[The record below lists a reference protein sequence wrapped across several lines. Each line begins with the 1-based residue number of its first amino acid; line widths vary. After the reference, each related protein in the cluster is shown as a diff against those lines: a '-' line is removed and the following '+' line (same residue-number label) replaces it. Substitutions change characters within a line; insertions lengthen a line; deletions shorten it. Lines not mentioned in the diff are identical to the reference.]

1 MKFSVASIALLSAAS
16 VAAQQQEKLCLPD
29 CSSGKCI
36 FELAVELTAGQTGY
50 FTVKGCDG
58 TNPTLG
64 VEMGVSHTFIQ
75 QDYTNWYHALGLA
88 YAADGALLDNP
99 ELEPCIA
106 PPGSGSE
113 CEETCSCPAPMYFK
127 NGISLGEFSNDE
139 SIAPLT
145 EDADNFGLDDYEP
158 LFFYPFGQ
166 WLEEGLFS
174 VNLKFTEDY
183 KEDIFYFCHIH
194 QGMTGRIKLLED
206 GVPVSATDVPEIPY
220 EYDMPTGFDA
230 LCGNFGVAGN
240 RLPDDQCPSTF
251 VCLADGAD
259 PSLGLF
265 ADCINAQD
273 CSMFKGMT
281 SGVSATGGET
291 ALFLHQMI
299 PHHENAVNMAKTL
312 MSLGDLDC
320 EEYDEED
327 PDCIMYEIA
336 LSIIDVQNFQI
347 QTMRGLLDAF
357 GYPATDDCVVN
368 AEA

>member
-1 MKFSVASIALLSAAS
+1 
-16 VAAQQQEKLCLPD
+16 
-29 CSSGKCI
+29 
-36 FELAVELTAGQTGY
+36 
-50 FTVKGCDG
+50 
-58 TNPTLG
+58 
-64 VEMGVSHTFIQ
+64 
-75 QDYTNWYHALGLA
+75 
-88 YAADGALLDNP
+88 
-99 ELEPCIA
+99 
-106 PPGSGSE
+106 
-113 CEETCSCPAPMYFK
+113 
-127 NGISLGEFSNDE
+127 
-139 SIAPLT
+139 
-145 EDADNFGLDDYEP
+145 
-158 LFFYPFGQ
+158 
-166 WLEEGLFS
+166 
-174 VNLKFTEDY
+174 
-183 KEDIFYFCHIH
+183 
-194 QGMTGRIKLLED
+194 MTGRIKLLED

>member
-206 GVPVSATDVPEIPY
+206 GVLVSREDVPEIPY